1 MAGEWRNWAGDQ
13 RCRPTEIE
21 RPPARDELS
30 AAVARAT
37 KAGRRVRVAGSGHSF
52 TDIACT
58 DQTMLRLDALDGV
71 LDVDASSGRV
81 RVEAGIVIGDL
92 AERLG
97 GHGLA
102 MENQG
107 DIDRQTLAGA
117 ISTATHGTGARFQN
131 LSAQVEAV
139 ELVLA
144 DGDVVEISASSDPEA
159 LAAARA
165 GLGALGVLYSVTLRT
180 VPAYTIRRVDR
191 PAKLD
196 EVLADLDELADAN
209 DHFEFYAFP
218 HTDTAIAR
226 ESERTDE
233 PPKPRSRGREYLQEV
248 VLENWLV
255 DAYARIGRRFPS
267 RIPPM
272 ARFLARQVG
281 RSVKLDASH
290 RVFASERRVRF
301 TEMEYGIPREHG
313 AEAVRRVFELVEGRG
328 FRVSFPIEV
337 RFVASDEVMLSPSHE
352 RDTCYIAVH
361 MYRGSEW
368 EAYFRGV
375 EEIMDSYG
383 GRPHWGKRHFQTAES
398 LASRYPRWED
408 FQRVR
413 ARLDPEGRFANPYI
427 DRVLGPVTTASRT
440 ASSRASSTS

>member
-1 MAGEWRNWAGDQ
+1 MSAEWRNWAGDQ
-13 RCRPTEIE
+13 RCAPAAIE
-21 RPPARDELS
+21 RVANRDELS
-30 AAVARAT
+30 AAVARA
-37 KAGRRVRVAGSGHSF
+37 AAASRRVRVAGSGHSF

-58 DQTMLRLDALDGV
+58 DGVMLRPDGIDRV
-71 LDVDASSGRV
+71 LDVDRSSGLV

-92 AERLG
+92 AERLA

-107 DIDRQTLAGA
+107 DIDRQTIAGA

-144 DGDVVEISASSDPEA
+144 DGSVERIDADSDGDA
-159 LAAARA
+159 LLAARA
-165 GLGALGVLYSVTLRT
+165 GLGALGALYSVTLRA

-191 PAKLD
+191 PLPLG
-196 EVLADLDELADAN
+196 EVLAGLDALVDAN

-218 HTDTAIAR
+218 HTDTAVVR
-226 ESERTDE
+226 ESERTTE
-233 PPKPRSRGREYLQEV
+233 PPRPGSKAREFFQEV

-255 DAYARIGRRFPS
+255 DGYARIGSAFPE

-281 RSVKLDASH
+281 RSVKVDASH

-313 AEAVRRVFELVEGRG
+313 AEAVRRVYDLIENGGLRI
-328 FRVSFPIEV
+328 SFPIEV
-337 RFVASDEVMLSPSHE
+337 RFVAPDDVLLSPSHGRE
-352 RDTCYIAVH
+352 TCYIAVH

-368 EAYFRGV
+368 KPYFRAV
-375 EEIMDSYG
+375 AEIMDSYG
-383 GRPHWGKRHFQTAES
+383 GRPHWGKRHFLTAEA
-398 LASRYPRWED
+398 LAQRYPRWDD
-408 FQRVR
+408 FQAAR
-413 ARLDPEGRFANPYI
+413 ARLDPEGTFANAYT
-427 DRVLGPVTTASRT
+427 DRVLGPVRSGA
-440 ASSRASSTS
+440 RA